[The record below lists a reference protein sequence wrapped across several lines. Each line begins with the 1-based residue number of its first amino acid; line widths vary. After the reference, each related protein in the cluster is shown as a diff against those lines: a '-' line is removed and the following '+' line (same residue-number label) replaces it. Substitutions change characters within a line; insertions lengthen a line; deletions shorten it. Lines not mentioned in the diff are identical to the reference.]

1 VNNAIAYAAAGVNG
15 VTAVFD
21 SIHGTAAAAAGRV
34 EEMKAQNE
42 RIAGEICEL
51 AGDGSLDP
59 AKAETLRDSLVSTNC
74 DGSAKPPAQ
83 TMAGMLSEQS
93 ASWGSVAA
101 LSDTATG
108 DTSAAVTDL
117 RNRIAGVTTALET
130 LGEAAANEGDT
141 VGDDIKTLND
151 QIDLLLKART
161 EVTERVA
168 KVAEQQAAAIDDV
181 REAFRKAAEDAS
193 DNVNATVDPQIR
205 QVTKNSAQSSETL
218 GRMFDQSASGLT
230 SAAGKIA
237 RDGATTLEK
246 QKKGFAQEQAA
257 AGHRISDQVEQGLAG
272 IATGVTSSTRDM
284 EAAGALLT
292 QDLNRVLLDL
302 GDRTVN
308 GSGLLGAMTTGA
320 ATARSADYQL
330 ALATDTTTSYA
341 NVRSADIGG
350 LLLRQAQS
358 DASLQMAAALPA
370 FGMDLPTGTEHRTV
384 YTFHIG
390 SAR

>member
-1 VNNAIAYAAAGVNG
+1 VGDHVQLDGDSLRQIKVVQERQTQAIADV
-15 VTAVFD
+15 
-21 SIHGTAAAAAGRV
+21 
-34 EEMKAQNE
+34 KA
-42 RIAGEICEL
+42 
-51 AGDGSLDP
+51 
-59 AKAETLRDSLVSTNC
+59 
-74 DGSAKPPAQ
+74 
-83 TMAGMLSEQS
+83 
-93 ASWGSVAA
+93 
-101 LSDTATG
+101 
-108 DTSAAVTDL
+108 
-117 RNRIAGVTTALET
+117 
-130 LGEAAANEGDT
+130 
-141 VGDDIKTLND
+141 
-151 QIDLLLKART
+151 
-161 EVTERVA
+161 
-168 KVAEQQAAAIDDV
+168 
-181 REAFRKAAEDAS
+181 AFRKAADDAS
-193 DNVNATVDPQIR
+193 TDVSGTVDPQIR
-205 QVTKNSAQSSETL
+205 QVTKNSAQSSDTL
-218 GRMFDQSASGLT
+218 GKMFDQSASGLS

-246 QKKGFAQEQAA
+246 QKRGFAQEQAA
-257 AGHRISDQVEQGLAG
+257 AGNRISDQVEQGLSG

-370 FGMDLPTGTEHRTV
+370 FGIDLPTGTEHRTV

-390 SAR
+390 SAK